1 MQLFYG
7 HIAAEY
13 FYLHES
19 EINHCVRVLRKN
31 AGDTIHFITGDG
43 NLYSGIIEVAS
54 KREVKGL
61 FTVTE
66 SSWGNVPYELTIA
79 IAPTK
84 NMDRFEWFLEK
95 SIELG
100 ISRII
105 PLRCD
110 RSERKVIKEDRL
122 FKVALSAAKQSLK
135 GRLPKIDSLTSFN
148 DFIAMDL
155 EGTRCIAH
163 CEDSE
168 RTAFSKAASD
178 DQLIVLI
185 GPEGDFT
192 PNEISGAQRA
202 GFKPIHLGQSR
213 LRTETAALT
222 VVSMVYAAH
231 L

>member
-7 HIAAEY
+7 HITAER
-13 FYLHES
+13 FHLHES

-43 NLYSGIIEVAS
+43 NLYFGTIEVAS
-54 KREVKGL
+54 KRVVEGS
-61 FTVTE
+61 FTVKE
-66 SSWGNVPYELTIA
+66 ECWGNVPYDLTVA
-79 IAPTK
+79 VAPTK

-100 ISRII
+100 VSRII

-122 FKVALSAAKQSLK
+122 LKVALSAAKQSLK
-135 GRLPKIDSLTSFN
+135 ARLPQIDPLTSFK
-148 DFIAMDL
+148 DFITMEL

-163 CEDSE
+163 CEPTE
-168 RTAFSKAASD
+168 RTPLTALAPAKS
-178 DQLIVLI
+178 LIVLI

-192 PNEISGAQRA
+192 PDEVQSAQQA
-202 GFKPIHLGQSR
+202 GFIPIHLGQSR

-222 VVSMVYAAH
+222 AVSMVYAAH

>member
-7 HIAAEY
+7 HINQDR
-13 FYLHES
+13 FSLHES
-19 EINHCVRVLRKN
+19 EINHCIRVLRKGT
-31 AGDTIHFITGDG
+31 GDTIHFITGNG
-43 NLYSGIIEVAS
+43 NLYVGVIDVAS
-54 KREVKGL
+54 KRVVEGSYTLK
-61 FTVTE
+61 E
-66 SSWGNVPYELTIA
+66 EHWGNVPYNLIMA
-79 IAPTK
+79 VAPTK

-100 ISRII
+100 VSSII

-110 RSERKVIKEDRL
+110 RSERKVIKDERL
-122 FKVALSAAKQSLK
+122 FKLALSATKQSLK
-135 GRLPKIDSLTSFN
+135 GRLPVIDPLTSYD

-163 CEDSE
+163 CEGTE
-168 RTAFSKAASD
+168 RTPFTELAPSNS
-178 DQLIVLI
+178 LIVLI

-192 PNEISGAQRA
+192 QEEVQSAQLAR
-202 GFKPIHLGQSR
+202 FTPIHLGKSR

-222 VVSMVYAAH
+222 AVSMVYAAH

>member
-7 HIAAEY
+7 HINHER
-13 FYLHES
+13 FKLHES

-43 NLYSGIIEVAS
+43 NLYSGTIEVAS
-54 KREVKGL
+54 KREVEGSYKL
-61 FTVTE
+61 E
-66 SSWGNVPYELTIA
+66 EKRWGDVPYDLTIA
-79 IAPTK
+79 VAPTK

-100 ISRII
+100 VSRII

-110 RSERKVIKEDRL
+110 RSERKVIKDERL
-122 FKVALSAAKQSLK
+122 FKVALSANKQSLK
-135 GRLPKIDSLTSFN
+135 GRLPINDSLTLFK
-148 DFIAMDL
+148 DFVAGNL

-163 CEDSE
+163 CEDTE
-168 RTAFSKAASD
+168 RTAFTEIALSES
-178 DQLIVLI
+178 LIVLI

-192 PNEISGAQRA
+192 PDEVQCALQA
-202 GFKPIHLGQSR
+202 GFTPIHLGQSR

-222 VVSMVYAAH
+222 AVSMVYAAH

>member
-7 HIAAEY
+7 HINHER
-13 FYLHES
+13 FKLHES

-43 NLYSGIIEVAS
+43 NLYSGTIEVAS
-54 KREVKGL
+54 KREVEGSYKL
-61 FTVTE
+61 E
-66 SSWGNVPYELTIA
+66 EKRWGDVPYDLTIA
-79 IAPTK
+79 VAPTK

-100 ISRII
+100 VSRII

-110 RSERKVIKEDRL
+110 RSERKVIKDERL
-122 FKVALSAAKQSLK
+122 FKVALSATKQSLK
-135 GRLPKIDSLTSFN
+135 GRLPIIDPLTLFK
-148 DFIAMDL
+148 DFVAGNL

-163 CEDSE
+163 CDDTE
-168 RTAFSKAASD
+168 RTAFTEIALSES
-178 DQLIVLI
+178 LIVLI

-192 PNEISGAQRA
+192 PDEVQCALQA
-202 GFKPIHLGQSR
+202 GFTPIHLGQSR

-222 VVSMVYAAH
+222 AVSMVYAAH

>member
-7 HIAAEY
+7 HIIEER
-13 FYLHES
+13 FQLHES

-31 AGDTIHFITGDG
+31 VGEIIHFITGDG
-43 NLYSGIIEVAS
+43 NLYSGTIEIAS
-54 KREVKGL
+54 KREVKGTYQL
-61 FTVTE
+61 KE
-66 SSWGNVPYELTIA
+66 KRWGNVPYDLTIA
-79 IAPTK
+79 VAPTK

-100 ISRII
+100 VSRII

-110 RSERKVIKEDRL
+110 RSERKIIKDERL
-122 FKVALSAAKQSLK
+122 FKVALSATKQSLK
-135 GRLPKIDSLTSFN
+135 GRLPVIDPLTSFE
-148 DFIAMDL
+148 DFVAGNL

-163 CEDSE
+163 CDDTERKAFTKVAPSE
-168 RTAFSKAASD
+168 S
-178 DQLIVLI
+178 LIVLI

-192 PNEISGAQRA
+192 PDEVQLAQQSG
-202 GFKPIHLGQSR
+202 FTPIHLGQSR

-222 VVSMVYAAH
+222 AVSMVYAAH